1 MLGSALSIAAFFIL
15 SAFASPFVVR
25 EATAGKSSASLAEL
39 ALQQILDTAS
49 PIFGVY
55 DHNAT
60 ATNTSTWMRSY
71 PDSTLLVHM
80 NIPGTHDS
88 STWNYSQATQDSL
101 LHITEVDGVTPSP
114 AAIYRCQERSYFDML
129 NAGIRAFDIRYSFDA
144 TNSSLVVYHSAALQ
158 SETALLLD
166 IMFGFYQWL
175 DDHPSETLLLSFSK
189 SRHLLCPHICQSA
202 CFALALLLFPIYTLT
217 PPLIPRL
224 FYSLSGHGQDYPPLL
239 TLLAL

>member
-1 MLGSALSIAAFFIL
+1 MLTQ
-15 SAFASPFVVR
+15 AFASSAFFLLPALASSVV
-25 EATAGKSSASLAEL
+25 ALGGAAANKSTSLGEL
-39 ALQQILDTAS
+39 ALQQILETAS

-55 DHNAT
+55 DYNAT
-60 ATNTSTWMRSY
+60 ATNTSIWMKKY
-71 PDSTLLVHM
+71 PDSTQLVHM

-158 SETALLLD
+158 SETALLSD

-189 SRHLLCPHICQSA
+189 SNPNAQKLSA
-202 CFALALLLFPIYTLT
+202 EDVARIQCISLSATFHENGPSTFVQISDYCFAA
-217 PPLIPRL
+217 
-224 FYSLSGHGQDYPPLL
+224 SGILHSNVR
-239 TLLAL
+239 

>member
-1 MLGSALSIAAFFIL
+1 MLSQAFVCSAFFL
-15 SAFASPFVVR
+15 LPTLASPVVVSKA
-25 EATAGKSSASLAEL
+25 ATAKNSTSLGEL
-39 ALQQILDTAS
+39 ALQQILNTAS

-55 DHNAT
+55 DYNAT
-60 ATNTSTWMRSY
+60 VTNTSTWMKKY
-71 PDSTLLVHM
+71 PDSTQLVHM

-158 SETALLLD
+158 SETALLSD

-189 SRHLLCPHICQSA
+189 FNSSAQQNPAENVAHIQSIFSSA
-202 CFALALLLFPIYTLT
+202 
-217 PPLIPRL
+217 
-224 FYSLSGHGQDYPPLL
+224 S
-239 TLLAL
+239 

>member
-1 MLGSALSIAAFFIL
+1 MSLFFTRVLIYRFFDRSFLTMLSQAFVCCALLLVPVLSSPVGAPEFAAVKN
-15 SAFASPFVVR
+15 S
-25 EATAGKSSASLAEL
+25 TSLGEL
-39 ALQQILDTAS
+39 ALQQILETAS

-55 DHNAT
+55 DYNAT
-60 ATNTSTWMRSY
+60 ATNTSTWMKKY
-71 PDSTLLVHM
+71 PDSTQLVHM

-101 LHITEVDGVTPSP
+101 MHITEVDGVMPSP

-144 TNSSLVVYHSAALQ
+144 TNSSLVTYHSAALQ
-158 SETALLLD
+158 SETALLSD

-189 SRHLLCPHICQSA
+189 YECQCTSFLGSRL
-202 CFALALLLFPIYTLT
+202 CFA
-217 PPLIPRL
+217 
-224 FYSLSGHGQDYPPLL
+224 SS
-239 TLLAL
+239 